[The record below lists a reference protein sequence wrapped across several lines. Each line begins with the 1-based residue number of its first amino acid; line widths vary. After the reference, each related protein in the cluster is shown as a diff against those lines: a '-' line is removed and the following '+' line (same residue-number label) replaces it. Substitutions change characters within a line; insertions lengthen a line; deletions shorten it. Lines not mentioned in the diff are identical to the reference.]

1 MAALLYLDRLQ
12 LDAVDRDEIQKARE
26 NVSHTKL
33 VFKSTQTFGSRSDRS
48 LVIVRAENCGPYGR
62 NKGIHPQRDSAIHVI
77 CRLKLDGDT
86 LMM

>member
-48 LVIVRAENCGPYGR
+48 LVIVHAENCGAYGR
-62 NKGIHPQRDSAIHVI
+62 NKGHPRRDSAIHVI